1 MRGKEPI
8 DVFLTENKNTDAD
21 TRGCHTHAVSQTLTP
36 EGVTRIVSST
46 GVVSPEERGVSP
58 PVDGGVR

>member
-21 TRGCHTHAVSQTLTP
+21 TRGCHTCSVNDT
-36 EGVTRIVSST
+36 SSVNSNSNN
-46 GVVSPEERGVSP
+46 GSGESHH
-58 PVDGGVR
+58 

>member
-21 TRGCHTHAVSQTLTP
+21 TRGCHT
-36 EGVTRIVSST
+36 SSVN
-46 GVVSPEERGVSP
+46 GNHNSVARAGDVNKRSGESHYQWVVCAER
-58 PVDGGVR
+58 

>member
-21 TRGCHTHAVSQTLTP
+21 TRGCHT
-36 EGVTRIVSST
+36 SSVNSVARA
-46 GVVSPEERGVSP
+46 GDANKRSGESHYQ
-58 PVDGGVR
+58 

>member
-21 TRGCHTHAVSQTLTP
+21 TRGCHTSSVNSVARASSDNRRAGSLT
-36 EGVTRIVSST
+36 T
-46 GVVSPEERGVSP
+46 GGWWCALRERTTV
-58 PVDGGVR
+58 

>member
-21 TRGCHTHAVSQTLTP
+21 TRGCHMY
-36 EGVTRIVSST
+36 GVTDTSSVNGNSNSVARVS
-46 GVVSPEERGVSP
+46 GDNRGAGSLTTN
-58 PVDGGVR
+58 G